1 MGPQPVVMLV
11 GTEVS
16 LSLPRSVISQDTQT
30 AQARKK
36 ATTLT
41 QALDLLA
48 EEGLT
53 KHTQWLRIK
62 VSKLVKLTTSRI
74 FLRLELPRP
83 RSVFTHPHLWL
94 TFFLGTLKRCEE
106 ENRSP
111 TMAGQLL

>member
-1 MGPQPVVMLV
+1 MVVLI

-53 KHTQWLRIK
+53 KHKQWLRIK
-62 VSKLVKLTTSRI
+62 VSKLVKLTSRI

-94 TFFLGTLKRCEE
+94 TFFLGTPKRCEE

-111 TMAGQLL
+111 PMAGQLL

>member
-16 LSLPRSVISQDTQT
+16 LSLPESVISQGIQT
-30 AQARKK
+30 AQDRKK

-53 KHTQWLRIK
+53 KNKQWPRIK
-62 VSKLVKLTTSRI
+62 VSKLE
-74 FLRLELPRP
+74 LRSLLAE
-83 RSVFTHPHLWL
+83 
-94 TFFLGTLKRCEE
+94 FF
-106 ENRSP
+106 
-111 TMAGQLL
+111 